1 MMDCE
6 KCKDCIYYRCYYH
19 GETNFSHECLW
30 TLKDPHDVDESDCHK
45 VIDQMV
51 EEERQYNLT

>member
-1 MMDCE
+1 MTYK
-6 KCKDCIYYRCYYH
+6 KCKDCIYYGCYYH
-19 GETNFSHECLW
+19 GDKLSHECVW